1 MPSPKS
7 GISTRDTV
15 TGLETFG
22 RVGTSNHTRDRGM
35 QSRGS
40 RRRDCGERGPDRG
53 GLHPPVLRTCGCV
66 TGLAPRSRRMVPRVL
81 PTKEYI
87 SGLSST
93 GLDDVF
99 VTAVVNV
106 RNALDRRLERAM
118 CREEVRSG
126 LHTHTRTQVGSHWL
140 TQLRCLTAVS
150 AGARYT
156 SPAPAACRPARPG
169 ASLPPCGS

>member
-22 RVGTSNHTRDRGM
+22 RVGTSNHTRDRGTE
-35 QSRGS
+35 SRGS
-40 RRRDCGERGPDRG
+40 RRCDSGQRGPDRG

-87 SGLSST
+87 RVSPRQGWMTYSSPPWSMCETRLTVVSSELCVERRFVRGLTLAPGRRSVAV
-93 GLDDVF
+93 GL
-99 VTAVVNV
+99 T
-106 RNALDRRLERAM
+106 RRG
-118 CREEVRSG
+118 C
-126 LHTHTRTQVGSHWL
+126 HI
-140 TQLRCLTAVS
+140 AVS
-150 AGARYT
+150 TAARY
-156 SPAPAACRPARPG
+156 PARPG
-169 ASLPPCGS
+169 RGVVPRLLGDRSW